1 MEQSKEKDIRPDLW
15 GTVNTARRFERTSE
29 RDNGERRERNF
40 NREKDTYR
48 ERPAKFSNRRDYRP
62 STEATDRQDRTERS
76 ERKVLVK
83 RDSHTDNPRRP
94 RIFRPR
100 GEETTGN
107 NHSNYNRPF
116 DRDRKKISGREKEG
130 LRQKHYSKKKL
141 LAHRLKNEDENAELR
156 LNRYISM
163 GGVCSRRD
171 ADELIVAGRVK
182 VNGEVVQYR
191 RFESTEER
199 QGGGG
204 RRSDFPRKESISRF
218 K

>member
-1 MEQSKEKDIRPDLW
+1 MERDYNKNRRSFRSERSENRRGYGAEQGERYTAGSVGNR
-15 GTVNTARRFERTSE
+15 NTTRRFERTSE
-29 RDNGERRERNF
+29 RNNGERRERNF

-130 LRQKHYSKKKL
+130 LRQKHYIVGSS
-141 LAHRLKNEDENAELR
+141 AE
-156 LNRYISM
+156 
-163 GGVCSRRD
+163 
-171 ADELIVAGRVK
+171 K
-182 VNGEVVQYR
+182 
-191 RFESTEER
+191 
-199 QGGGG
+199 
-204 RRSDFPRKESISRF
+204 
-218 K
+218 

>member
-1 MEQSKEKDIRPDLW
+1 MPVSYTHLDVYKRQ
-15 GTVNTARRFERTSE
+15 
-29 RDNGERRERNF
+29 
-40 NREKDTYR
+40 
-48 ERPAKFSNRRDYRP
+48 
-62 STEATDRQDRTERS
+62 EATDRQDRTERS

-171 ADELIVAGRVK
+171 ADEMCIRDRYTLPGPDNSTNSDSSCFLLV
-182 VNGEVVQYR
+182 VN
-191 RFESTEER
+191 
-199 QGGGG
+199 
-204 RRSDFPRKESISRF
+204 
-218 K
+218 